1 MSDTPRFQEAL
12 VYLVHVLPG
21 VGRTKLMKL
30 LFLADVESYKTRG
43 RSLTGETY
51 LSYDHGP
58 WTRGLYRA
66 LESAPE
72 IDERMS
78 VTRFG
83 DAKYAYRSAAE
94 EYVRTHLTQEDVRVL
109 DHVVERWGNRQLR
122 SILDHVYSSP
132 PYAGTPFGV
141 EVDFSRL
148 DEA

>member
-1 MSDTPRFQEAL
+1 MSEPPRFQEAL

-21 VGRTKLMKL
+21 IGRTKLMKL

-58 WTRGLYRA
+58 WTRELYRA

-72 IDERMS
+72 IDERVS

-83 DAKYAYRSAAE
+83 GMRYAYYSAVPDYA
-94 EYVRTHLTQEDVRVL
+94 RTHLAQDDVEVL
-109 DHVVERWGNRQLR
+109 DRVIDRWGSRQLR
-122 SILDHVYSSP
+122 SILDHVYSTP
-132 PYAGTPFGV
+132 PYVGTAFGV